1 MHAEHA
7 EQVYVLILCAHDST
21 AKMVL
26 NGVKL
31 HMKVYE
37 IECIQPNYLKVFSSV
52 DVINMH

>member
-7 EQVYVLILCAHDST
+7 EHVYVLILCAH
-21 AKMVL
+21 KMVL

-37 IECIQPNYLKVFSSV
+37 IECVQPDYLKVFSSV
-52 DVINMH
+52 EVINMH